1 MKICVMQLKSTYKSI
16 PLDLLLNKWK
26 INAFESLEV
35 FFFLKK
41 SKDNPK
47 NIKFLKNIKI
57 TIKTVEIYR
66 REKQKRELTK
76 LEIHYFKTV

>member
-1 MKICVMQLKSTYKSI
+1 MQLKSTYKSI